1 MKLFKLNCTNK
12 LSMKINIMVQKC
24 YNRWKYAFITVISI
38 IRINSLVEKAGK
50 GVIEQEKG

>member
-1 MKLFKLNCTNK
+1 MKLFKLNYTNK

-24 YNRWKYAFITVISI
+24 YNRWKYAFITDIGI
-38 IRINSLVEKAGK
+38 IRIHSLVEKAGK